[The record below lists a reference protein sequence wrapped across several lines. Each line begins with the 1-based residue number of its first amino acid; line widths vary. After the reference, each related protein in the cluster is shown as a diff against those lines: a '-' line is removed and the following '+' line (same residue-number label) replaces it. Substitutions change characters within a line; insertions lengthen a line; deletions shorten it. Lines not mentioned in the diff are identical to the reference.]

1 MPGTAPA
8 SHQFAL
14 VAELIVL
21 FVLLPIAFRYKP
33 FPFPPIPAL
42 WLLMAYCLFRLLHDP
57 AFDRKR
63 LWNPAALP
71 ATAAHILIAFA
82 VVAVL
87 VVAGVYFLA
96 PQRMFNFV
104 RRAPA
109 FWTLVMC
116 LYPVLSVYPQGIIYR
131 AFFFE
136 RYRGLF
142 PNTAALIVASAVA
155 FSFAHI
161 IFRNPIALSFTLAG
175 GLLFAWRYAQTGSLF
190 TSAVEHALYGCWM
203 FTIGLGEF
211 FYREYGDYATL
222 SFYKGVY

>member
-1 MPGTAPA
+1 MAESGSTA
-8 SHQFAL
+8 QQITL
-14 VAELIVL
+14 VAEMIVL
-21 FVLLPIAFRYKP
+21 FVLLPLAFRFKP

-42 WLLMAYCLFRLLHDP
+42 WLLTAYCLFRLLHDP
-57 AFDRKR
+57 AFDRGR

-71 ATAAHILIAFA
+71 PAAAHILIAFV
-82 VVAVL
+82 VVALL
-87 VVAGVYFLA
+87 VAAGVYFLA

-109 FWTLVMC
+109 FWALVMC
-116 LYPVLSVYPQGIIYR
+116 LYPVLSVYPQAIIYR

-161 IFRNPIALSFTLAG
+161 IFHNPIALSFTLVG
-175 GLLFAWRYAQTGSLF
+175 GLLFAWRYAETGSLF
-190 TSAVEHALYGCWM
+190 TSAFEHALYGCWM
-203 FTIGLGEF
+203 FTIGLGE
-211 FYREYGDYATL
+211 Y
-222 SFYKGVY
+222 FYKGAR